1 MQLIVIFTHY
11 IMSCFPAFSLSLS
24 LSLLQLLPSGI
35 PPIKKE
41 EEEKQTTALVKQAC

>member
-24 LSLLQLLPSGI
+24 LLQLFPSGI